1 VHDRDD
7 AADDEPFAGSLGS
20 AFAKLD
26 ESGADFTDTL
36 AVQTM
41 FSLLDAEALHATLRA
56 VSYFGVTDAFPPE
69 SDLTNSAARLSILSR
84 AKRVARRLRRGAGK
98 DGVLD
103 RAAALVAAAASE
115 HTVAAQ
121 VASLLQAGRTLFG
134 ETLQLLPQFNCHNDV
149 DLATSDAA
157 RAQLLAHAL
166 AVTPGIDAK
175 ELIDEWLQGLARVR
189 PRMHT
194 WEVVRALADAFT
206 DTGLDMRPVQVP
218 FRAKDSWLA
227 VEFPEKDPID
237 PARPFGISRDTLS
250 ITAHGSSAFTAG
262 AAQRGVLLDEW
273 TEEIPTVS
281 ENTGISFRFNQPNAV
296 PAQALLLAVTPE
308 ETGSWSWDD
317 LVGTLNDTLARA
329 KRRAVE
335 PAQLEKNGLIWNAI
349 SPALVAEFS
358 TLEKA
363 DVSLDLLVALQFAPI
378 HEFYAATSKT

>member
-1 VHDRDD
+1 
-7 AADDEPFAGSLGS
+7 
-20 AFAKLD
+20 
-26 ESGADFTDTL
+26 
-36 AVQTM
+36 
-41 FSLLDAEALHATLRA
+41 
-56 VSYFGVTDAFPPE
+56 
-69 SDLTNSAARLSILSR
+69 
-84 AKRVARRLRRGAGK
+84 
-98 DGVLD
+98 
-103 RAAALVAAAASE
+103 
-115 HTVAAQ
+115 
-121 VASLLQAGRTLFG
+121 
-134 ETLQLLPQFNCHNDV
+134 
-149 DLATSDAA
+149 
-157 RAQLLAHAL
+157 
-166 AVTPGIDAK
+166 
-175 ELIDEWLQGLARVR
+175 
-189 PRMHT
+189 
-194 WEVVRALADAFT
+194 
-206 DTGLDMRPVQVP
+206 MRPVQVP

-273 TEEIPTVS
+273 TEEIPTAS

-317 LVGTLNDTLARA
+317 LVGTLGDTLARA

-349 SPALVAEFS
+349 APALVAEFS